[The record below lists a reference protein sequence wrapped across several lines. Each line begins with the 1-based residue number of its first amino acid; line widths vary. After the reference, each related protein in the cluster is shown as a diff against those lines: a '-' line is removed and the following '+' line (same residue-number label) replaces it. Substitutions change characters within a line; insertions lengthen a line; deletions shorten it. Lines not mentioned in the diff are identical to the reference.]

1 MDEALCR
8 EHIAKV
14 HTQLEQAAVDVL
26 YVTSPASNTYF
37 TGVSMGP
44 SDRVAASIVTR
55 DDEPCLVVPGFEA
68 NRIKHVRVIGDI
80 VSWEEHESP
89 FALIADVLAKR
100 GLNSGTIALDGQTW
114 YWVLEGLRQAL
125 PNARFINGQP
135 LIDRCRMIK
144 NERELGFIE
153 QACVKTG
160 TAFANAVAAFTE
172 GMTEVEFG
180 DLIADKYDDEGVSGG
195 SLVQSGPRASDPHIP
210 PGDRRIVRGDAVVLD
225 SGCRVEDYTSDVSRT
240 LMVGEVSEEIQKAW
254 TALKDSQQ
262 AAFDAI
268 RPGATCESID
278 AAARNWLAERGYGD
292 YFLHRLGHGLGL
304 DGHEHPYFV
313 GGNTL
318 PLEPGVTMTV
328 EPGIYVA
335 GKWGMRIEDDIV
347 VTDDGCR
354 ILSHMIP
361 RDTPWPA

>member
-1 MDEALCR
+1 MDEALCK
-8 EHIAKV
+8 EHIEKV
-14 HTQLEQAAVDVL
+14 RAQLEQAGVDAV
-26 YVTSPASNTYF
+26 YVTSPANNTYF
-37 TGVSMGP
+37 VGAPMGP
-44 SDRVAASIVTR
+44 GDRVMATIIAR
-55 DDEPCLVVPGFEA
+55 DDAPCLVVPGFEE
-68 NRIKHVRVIGDI
+68 NRIKNVRVLGDT
-80 VSWEEHESP
+80 VAWEEHEDP
-89 FALIADVLAKR
+89 FALVADVLAKR
-100 GLNSGTIALDGQTW
+100 GLDAGTIALDGQTW
-114 YWVLEGLRQAL
+114 YWVLEGLRRAL
-125 PNARFINGQP
+125 PNATFVNGQP
-135 LIDRCRMIK
+135 LIDRCRMVK
-144 NERELGFIE
+144 NERELGLIE
-153 QACVKTG
+153 QACAKTG
-160 TAFANAVAAFTE
+160 EAFARAVAAFKE
-172 GMTEVEFG
+172 GMTELEFG
-180 DLIADKYDDEGVSGG
+180 QVIADKYRELGVMSG

-210 PGDRRIVRGDAVVLD
+210 AGDRPIVRGDAVVLD
-225 SGCRVEDYTSDVSRT
+225 SGCKVEGFGSDVSRT
-240 LMVGEVSEEIQKAW
+240 LMVGEVSDEIQKAW
-254 TALKDSQQ
+254 TTLKDSQQ

-304 DGHEHPYFV
+304 EGHEYPYFV